1 MDGGDGLDPDHHHGI
16 TTGPGGATLVVITLV
31 MEVME
36 MVVMEMAV
44 MEMAVAVLM
53 VFQPSGR
60 GVQGAQTS
68 H

>member
-31 MEVME
+31 MAVME

-44 MEMAVAVLM
+44 AVLLL
-53 VFQPSGR
+53 FHPSGR

>member
-44 MEMAVAVLM
+44 AVLM